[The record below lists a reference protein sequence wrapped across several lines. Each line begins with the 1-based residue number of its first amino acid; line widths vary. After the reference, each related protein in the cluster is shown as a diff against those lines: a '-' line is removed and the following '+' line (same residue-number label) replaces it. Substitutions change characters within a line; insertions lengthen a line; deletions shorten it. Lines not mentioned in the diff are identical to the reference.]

1 MYDQSLSPCHIFS
14 KELLIQCY
22 KSISDFLYNI
32 NPSFIKRGY
41 IIEGWKKPKIGCVF
55 LIVVVSMFPHAE
67 IGQNDH
73 REGAPHFIEIGN
85 VT

>member
-55 LIVVVSMFPHAE
+55 LIVVVSMFPMLKSAKMT
-67 IGQNDH
+67 IGKAH
-73 REGAPHFIEIGN
+73 PTLMR
-85 VT
+85 